1 MELNR
6 RDLLKA
12 GLFGSAAL
20 ALPLERVAR
29 TKLALVNRL
38 PQSQLPKPFTLP
50 FATPKELRP
59 SDGFID
65 ITEMSVRAEIIPGLQ
80 TEVWGY
86 NGQVPGPTVVVK
98 RGEPVVMRVRNKLPA
113 LHPTLRYVPHTSVHL
128 HGSGSLPQYDGY
140 ASDVTQPGEYKDY
153 HYPNFQDA
161 RTLWYHDHGVH
172 NTAPN
177 AYMGLAGLYLMHD
190 ELEESLDIPH
200 GVYDV
205 PLVLKDAMF
214 EKSGALIF
222 DDHGQS
228 SLFGDVILVNGV
240 PWPTMKVERRKYR
253 FRVLNACISRS
264 FDLTLDTGG
273 PMTVIASEGGL
284 YPAPQKVTSYRHG
297 MAERYEII
305 IDFSDYH
312 LNQRVVL
319 TDKGLPN
326 NIQYDNTQVLM
337 AFDVVSEPTST
348 DGNSIPESLNP
359 DSEAMKLLPTQATAT
374 RQLDFIRKNGM
385 WTVNGLI
392 WDDVINSGFK
402 DVVANPGLDAV
413 EIWEFRNKSGGWFHP
428 IHVHLIDFQILDR
441 SGAPPFAWERGA
453 KDTVYVGE
461 SELVRV
467 LARFGPNAG
476 RYMIH
481 CHNLV
486 HEDNDM
492 MVQYEVGSGGPDP
505 ILAAPAKSIS
515 SLD

>member
-1 MELNR
+1 
-6 RDLLKA
+6 
-12 GLFGSAAL
+12 
-20 ALPLERVAR
+20 
-29 TKLALVNRL
+29 
-38 PQSQLPKPFTLP
+38 
-50 FATPKELRP
+50 
-59 SDGFID
+59 
-65 ITEMSVRAEIIPGLQ
+65 
-80 TEVWGY
+80 
-86 NGQVPGPTVVVK
+86 
-98 RGEPVVMRVRNKLPA
+98 
-113 LHPTLRYVPHTSVHL
+113 
-128 HGSGSLPQYDGY
+128 
-140 ASDVTQPGEYKDY
+140 
-153 HYPNFQDA
+153 
-161 RTLWYHDHGVH
+161 
-172 NTAPN
+172 
-177 AYMGLAGLYLMHD
+177 
-190 ELEESLDIPH
+190 
-200 GVYDV
+200 
-205 PLVLKDAMF
+205 
-214 EKSGALIF
+214 
-222 DDHGQS
+222 
-228 SLFGDVILVNGV
+228 
-240 PWPTMKVERRKYR
+240 MKVERRKYR

-305 IDFSDYH
+305 IDFSDYD
-312 LNQRVVL
+312 LDQRVVL

-337 AFDVVSEPTST
+337 AFDVASEPTSMV
-348 DGNSIPESLNP
+348 GNSIPESLNP
-359 DSEAMKLLPTQATAT
+359 DSEAMKLLPSQATAT

-515 SLD
+515 SLN

>member
-1 MELNR
+1 MEISR
-6 RDLLKA
+6 RDVLKA

-20 ALPLERVAR
+20 LLPIERLAR
-29 TKLALVNRL
+29 TKLAVANRL
-38 PQSQLPKPFTLP
+38 PQSRLPAPFTLP
-50 FATPKELRP
+50 FTTPQEIHP
-59 SDGFID
+59 AGGFLD
-65 ITEMSVRAEIIPGLQ
+65 LTEKAVSAEIIPGLK

-98 RGEPVVMRVRNKLPA
+98 RGQPLTMRVRNELPE
-113 LHPTLRYVPHTSVHL
+113 LHPTLRYKPHTSVHL

-140 ASDVTQPGEYKDY
+140 ASDVTDPGQYKDY
-153 HYPNFQDA
+153 EYPNFQDA
-161 RTLWYHDHGVH
+161 RTMWYHDHGVH
-172 NTAPN
+172 NTAAN

-190 ELEESLDIPH
+190 ELEEKLDIPH

-214 EKSGALIF
+214 EKSGALVF
-222 DDHGQS
+222 DDHSES

-240 PWPTMKVERRKYR
+240 PWPKMTVERRTYR

-264 FDLTLDTGG
+264 FDLALDTGG

-284 YPAPQKVTSYRHG
+284 YPAPQKVTSYRHS

-305 IDFSDYH
+305 IDFSEYEIG
-312 LNQRVVL
+312 QRVVL

-337 AFDVVSEPTST
+337 AFDVASEATST
-348 DGNSIPESLNP
+348 AGNSIPDQLNP
-359 DSEAMKLLPTQATAT
+359 ESEAMKLDVSQATAT
-374 RQLDFIRKNGM
+374 RQLDFVRKNGM

-392 WDDVINSGFK
+392 WDDVIHSGFK
-402 DVVANPGLDAV
+402 AVVANPGLNDV

-428 IHVHLIDFQILDR
+428 IHVHLIDFRILDR
-441 SGAPPFAWERGA
+441 DGEAPFPYEIGS

-461 SELVRV
+461 SEIVRV
-467 LARFGPNAG
+467 LAKFGPHPG

-481 CHNLV
+481 CHNLI
-486 HEDNDM
+486 HEDHDM
-492 MVQYEVGSGGPDP
+492 MVQYEVGSGGNDP
-505 ILAAPAKSIS
+505 MLAAPAKSLS
-515 SLD
+515 ELA